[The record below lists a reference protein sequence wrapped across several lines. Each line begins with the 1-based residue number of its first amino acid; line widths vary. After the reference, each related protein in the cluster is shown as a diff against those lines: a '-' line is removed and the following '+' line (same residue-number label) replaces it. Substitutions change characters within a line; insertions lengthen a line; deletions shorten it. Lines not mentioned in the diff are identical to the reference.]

1 MKKIILDKWHGLTM
15 QKKGVVVACAAI
27 VILIIVL

>member
-27 VILIIVL
+27 VVLIIVL

>member
-1 MKKIILDKWHGLTM
+1 MKQLILDKWHGLTM

-27 VILIIVL
+27 LVLVIVL

>member
-27 VILIIVL
+27 LVLVIVL

>member
-1 MKKIILDKWHGLTM
+1 MKQLILDKWHGLTM

-27 VILIIVL
+27 VVLVIVL

>member
-1 MKKIILDKWHGLTM
+1 MKQLILDKWHGLTM

-27 VILIIVL
+27 LVLIIVL